1 MSDDLNK
8 IKKKYGE
15 KFAHLC
21 RELFPTILET
31 NGLLYRLIESKFYPN
46 KLLYDDIINNKLV
59 SLFQNFINNLVEKE
73 DDIEINVNK
82 TPYELLDEAGYIL
95 YECKN
100 EDDIQKFKKYYK
112 KGEELCTFKGN
123 RLETNYVFF
132 AVKKN
137 VDDIKREDF
146 TNPERQNEYGTSV
159 ISIQFTR
166 EKSNYVS
173 IKNRYN
179 HTVANP
185 DSTFGNNLDNIIT
198 GLTKSFEDTYEFNI
212 YHKRKEKFEI
222 PNYVLANDGRYYKYN
237 YEINNIY
244 YCTDNIIIDN
254 FQVKKYEKDRYI
266 IFDYFILDMKEK
278 RMNLYNEQI
287 KESFPSYN
295 ININNI
301 EIRKEKDKKYIL
313 LEKENHQ
320 IVIVLDNENR
330 MISYYNDLIFHI
342 DDNFL
347 QNNKYLKSIYMDN
360 VTSINHYFME
370 RNIDLK
376 YIHIPLLEKAG
387 DYFLYSNRGLE
398 EFSFPN
404 LECVGKKF
412 IYSNVK
418 INKVNLASLKII
430 GDDFM
435 RQNRNISYLELP
447 FVIQIGDGFISR
459 NQIISSFYAPCLEE
473 VGNDFLTYND
483 HLRNLELPCLKRFEY
498 SFLQYNKHLEKL
510 KLPNL
515 EKIEKYYL
523 AENMVLNMLEIPEI
537 ISNKFIYN
545 SSFKNNF
552 RHSEKKLVLTK
563 S

>member
-21 RELFPTILET
+21 RKLFPTILET

-46 KLLYDDIINNKLV
+46 KFLYDDIINNKLV

-82 TPYELLDEAGYIL
+82 TLYELLDEAGYIL

-146 TNPERQNEYGTSV
+146 INPERQDEYGTSV

-179 HTVANP
+179 HTVDNP

-212 YHKRKEKFEI
+212 CNKRKEKFEI

-278 RMNLYNEQI
+278 RIDLYDEQI
-287 KESFPSYN
+287 KDSFICYN
-295 ININNI
+295 MNINNI
-301 EIRKEKDKKYIL
+301 EVRKEKDKKHIL
-313 LEKENHQ
+313 LKKEDHQ
-320 IVIVLDNENR
+320 IVMALDNENR

-342 DDNFL
+342 EDNFL
-347 QNNKYLKSIYMDN
+347 RNNKYLKSIYMDN
-360 VTSINHYFME
+360 VVVIENSFME
-370 RNIDLK
+370 KNIDLK
-376 YIHIPLLEKAG
+376 YIYAPLLEKAG

-483 HLRNLELPCLKRFEY
+483 HLRNLELPCLKRFGFF
-498 SFLQYNKHLEKL
+498 FLQRNKHLKEL
-510 KLPNL
+510 KVSHLK
-515 EKIEKYYL
+515 EMGKCYL
-523 AENMVLNMLEIPEI
+523 IQNKVLDMLEIPED
-537 ISNKFIYN
+537 ISNQFIYN
-545 SSFKNNF
+545 SPFKNNF
-552 RHSEKKLVLTK
+552 RTSEKKLVLTK
-563 S
+563 P

>member
-46 KLLYDDIINNKLV
+46 KFLYDDIINNKLV

-278 RMNLYNEQI
+278 RIDLYDEQI
-287 KESFPSYN
+287 KDSFISYN
-295 ININNI
+295 MNINNI
-301 EIRKEKDKKYIL
+301 EVRKEKDKKHIL
-313 LEKENHQ
+313 LKKEDHQ
-320 IVIVLDNENR
+320 IVMALDNENR

-342 DDNFL
+342 EDNFL
-347 QNNKYLKSIYMDN
+347 RNNKYLKSIYMDN
-360 VTSINHYFME
+360 VVVIENSFME
-370 RNIDLK
+370 KNIDLK
-376 YIHIPLLEKAG
+376 YIYAPLLAK
-387 DYFLYSNRGLE
+387 
-398 EFSFPN
+398 
-404 LECVGKKF
+404 
-412 IYSNVK
+412 
-418 INKVNLASLKII
+418 I
-430 GDDFM
+430 GDNFM
-435 RQNRNISYLELP
+435 NQNRNLSHLEFP
-447 FVIQIGDGFISR
+447 YVIKIGNGFISR
-459 NQIISSFYAPCLEE
+459 NQIISFFYAPYLEE
-473 VGNDFLTYND
+473 VGNDFLSHND
-483 HLRNLELPCLKRFEY
+483 NLKCLELPSLKRFGFF
-498 SFLQYNKHLEKL
+498 FLQRNKHLKEL
-510 KLPNL
+510 KVSHLK
-515 EKIEKYYL
+515 EMGKCYL
-523 AENMVLNMLEIPEI
+523 IQNKVLDMLEIPED
-537 ISNKFIYN
+537 ISNQFIYN
-545 SSFKNNF
+545 SPFKNNF
-552 RHSEKKLVLTK
+552 RTSEKKLVLTK
-563 S
+563 P